1 VRATNPV
8 ASHRGPR
15 GAKID
20 QGACAANENAGPTFH
35 PGGRGPRRRF
45 CGFSDTSVMKHMK
58 RLLSRIDSA
67 LAPTV
72 EMFER
77 PFTNARRRRPSRP
90 LANSRL
96 GPARQI
102 ARAVLAFEFAW
113 RLLASRLPVMR
124 VSLQAAVVHPQFYA
138 AKNPHHSWAA
148 RPL

>member
-1 VRATNPV
+1 
-8 ASHRGPR
+8 
-15 GAKID
+15 
-20 QGACAANENAGPTFH
+20 
-35 PGGRGPRRRF
+35 
-45 CGFSDTSVMKHMK
+45 MKHMK
-58 RLLSRIDSA
+58 RLLPRIDSA

>member
-1 VRATNPV
+1 
-8 ASHRGPR
+8 
-15 GAKID
+15 
-20 QGACAANENAGPTFH
+20 
-35 PGGRGPRRRF
+35 
-45 CGFSDTSVMKHMK
+45 MKHMK

-138 AKNPHHSWAA
+138 AKEPPSQLGGTSALGSTNSTASMVA
-148 RPL
+148 INRFLTSLTGSTRG